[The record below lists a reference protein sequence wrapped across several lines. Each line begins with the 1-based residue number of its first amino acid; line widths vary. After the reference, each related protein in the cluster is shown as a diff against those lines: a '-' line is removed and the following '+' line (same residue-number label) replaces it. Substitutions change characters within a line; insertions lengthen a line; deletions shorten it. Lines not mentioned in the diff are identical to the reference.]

1 MDAALHRIEVLPGS
15 GRYAVTF
22 VGVDGLEQTAVAEI
36 ADDTLVVAES
46 SLPAGWTTSSE
57 RFLAAAETVFA
68 FERARSVGSSGL
80 TLRDVDGGWDVTL
93 GNVTLDAS
101 GGPTCAEHGNMKE
114 EDSVWVCAGCGARAT
129 LG

>member
-15 GRYAVTF
+15 GRYAITF

-36 ADDTLVVAES
+36 ADESLVVAES
-46 SLPAGWTTSSE
+46 SLPPGWTTTSE
-57 RFLAAAETVFA
+57 RFLATAEAVFA
-68 FERARSVGSSGL
+68 VERARAVGSSGL

-101 GGPTCAEHGNMKE
+101 GTPTCAEHGPMKE
-114 EDSVWVCAGCGARAT
+114 EDSVWACAGCGARAT

>member
-1 MDAALHRIEVLPGS
+1 MDAALHRIEVLPGA

-36 ADDTLVVAES
+36 ADDALVVAES
-46 SLPAGWTTSSE
+46 SLPAGWTTASE
-57 RFLAAAETVFA
+57 RFLAAAEAVFA
-68 FERARSVGSSGL
+68 FERARAVGSNGL

-101 GGPTCAEHGNMKE
+101 GTPTCAEHGGMK
-114 EDSVWVCAGCGARAT
+114 DDDGVWICAGCGARAT